1 MNKNIKLGN
10 IGENRVINFLERKK
24 FKILDKK
31 FKAKYGEVDIIAQ
44 RGNLIAFIEVKTRQ
58 RKYFPISNVVT
69 FRKQQKIIKSAKF
82 FILKNNIFDKILRF
96 DIATVLYESNN
107 YKIEYLKNA
116 FQEL

>member
-1 MNKNIKLGN
+1 MIGN
-10 IGENRVINFLERKK
+10 ILA
-24 FKILDKK
+24 KIEASNSGYMEALMLD
-31 FKAKYGEVDIIAQ
+31 AQ
-44 RGNLIAFIEVKTRQ
+44 GYVAECTGDNI
-58 RKYFPISNVVT
+58 
-69 FRKQQKIIKSAKF
+69 